1 MDGHRVQ
8 LGGKYSFSLSKD
20 SSLYMNALWQHEF
33 KTEASATYRG
43 LSTPFAAMK
52 GSSGSLGLGWHK
64 EAEKGSPWFADLQA
78 IGWTGKQRRVAAHII
93 AGYKF

>member
-1 MDGHRVQ
+1 MQ

-52 GSSGSLGLGWHK
+52 GSSGSLGLGWRK
-64 EAEKGSPWFADLQA
+64 EAGASSPWFIDMQGS
-78 IGWTGKQRRVAAHII
+78 GWFGKQRDFTVQAI
-93 AGYKF
+93 AGCKF